1 MTHII
6 FIDGENFR
14 HRIKEVF
21 DKMKEDVPDWS
32 TYDFSGLLD
41 CALAENQKG
50 YERRFYRAKPKP
62 HEDIPEL
69 SEQLVLSYRNL
80 GGHLNRQRF
89 ELITAGILRADYK
102 KPGDKKPI
110 FREKGVDVS
119 ISVDMLSLACDG
131 NLTEAFLVASDS
143 DYQPA
148 VRELKKRGVRVV
160 YVGFEVNP
168 NLGLIAKTDDRII
181 IPNKDVLR
189 CAKQSAT
196 TRKTAQM

>member
-21 DKMKEDVPDWS
+21 DKVKETAPDWS
-32 TYDFSGLLD
+32 AYDFAGLLD
-41 CALAENQKG
+41 CVLTENQKN
-50 YERRFYRAKPKP
+50 YERRFYRAKPNP
-62 HEDIPEL
+62 HGDIPEL
-69 SEQLVLSYRNL
+69 SAQLMLSYRNL
-80 GGHLNRQRF
+80 GGHLNRQGF
-89 ELITAGILRADYK
+89 ELITAGVLRADYK

-131 NLTEAFLVASDS
+131 KLTEAFLVASDS
-143 DYQPA
+143 DYQPV

-181 IPNKDVLR
+181 ISSKEVLG
-189 CAKQSAT
+189 CAKQNRMKRNA
-196 TRKTAQM
+196 A